1 MLRIRLYALK
11 IDFLKISFLFLFPR
25 LKICLIHATS
35 LVRCQSKD
43 AEKAN
48 AYIKEVFM
56 LSYYAEKIRS

>member
-1 MLRIRLYALK
+1 MLRIRLYDLK
-11 IDFLKISFLFLFPR
+11 GAFLEISFLFPR

-48 AYIKEVFM
+48 AYIKQVFM

>member
-11 IDFLKISFLFLFPR
+11 GAFLKISFLFPR

-48 AYIKEVFM
+48 AYINEVFM

>member
-1 MLRIRLYALK
+1 MLRIRLYDLK
-11 IDFLKISFLFLFPR
+11 GAFLEISFLFPR

>member
-1 MLRIRLYALK
+1 MLGIRLYDLK
-11 IDFLKISFLFLFPR
+11 GAFLEISFLFPR

-48 AYIKEVFM
+48 AYIKQVFM